1 MREFFDAIQIK
12 EPGIPLNRMNGAKE
26 LIDLFLIE
34 ALLQAEDGLL
44 GFIEQVGRFDDEA
57 FQEF

>member
-1 MREFFDAIQIK
+1 
-12 EPGIPLNRMNGAKE
+12 MNGAKE
-26 LIDLFLIE
+26 LIDLFLVK

>member
-1 MREFFDAIQIK
+1 
-12 EPGIPLNRMNGAKE
+12 MNGAKE
-26 LIDLFLIE
+26 LIDFFLIE